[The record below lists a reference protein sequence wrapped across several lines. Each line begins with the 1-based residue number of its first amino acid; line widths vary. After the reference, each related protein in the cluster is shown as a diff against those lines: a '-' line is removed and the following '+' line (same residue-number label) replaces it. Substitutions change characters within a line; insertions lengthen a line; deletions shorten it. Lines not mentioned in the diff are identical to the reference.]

1 VQLYAQSYGI
11 IIDGNQAERTGGMYG
26 LSWDFWLAPPKNARR
41 YSTCMFNQWLN
52 NDLGEG
58 FIYQQGSW
66 EDGVLGPA
74 AGPTNGRL
82 DPPAITVLGN
92 IVRNNHL
99 SDHNTLGA
107 LLTGKHPFSQTDFG
121 TSGYLGRDTIIE
133 GNTVVDSPIGIDVY
147 PGYRDTVV
155 RNNKVERCSVP
166 FSDDGVNTWVTPG
179 ARERFQKQAVEERF
193 GVTPQ
198 GPLFEAVSKAAKE
211 PVDPDVSAMLVGLHG
226 ERRGKVLRLRT
237 EAWAPALS
245 ASAAGKT
252 VELKPGVVAE
262 LPDCEE
268 IELVLRGAKV
278 RVKTSF

>member
-1 VQLYAQSYGI
+1 MRS
-11 IIDGNQAERTGGMYG
+11 DG
-26 LSWDFWLAPPKNARR
+26 S
-41 YSTCMFNQWLN
+41 
-52 NDLGEG
+52 
-58 FIYQQGSW
+58 
-66 EDGVLGPA
+66 A
-74 AGPTNGRL
+74 AAAYVEVEPSPQCHGPT
-82 DPPAITVLGN
+82 
-92 IVRNNHL
+92 
-99 SDHNTLGA
+99 
-107 LLTGKHPFSQTDFG
+107 G
-121 TSGYLGRDTIIE
+121 TSKPASG
-133 GNTVVDSPIGIDVY
+133 SPGQ
-147 PGYRDTVV
+147 
-155 RNNKVERCSVP
+155 
-166 FSDDGVNTWVTPG
+166 
-179 ARERFQKQAVEERF
+179 QKFKERF

-245 ASAAGKT
+245 ASAVGKT